1 MAVLLF
7 FTLFLSLS
15 GYSSATYCICKDGAQ
30 DPTAYQRV
38 IDYACGAG
46 ADCRAVQ
53 QNGPCYV
60 ANNPK
65 AVCDYAVNSYFQN
78 KGQTPEACVF
88 SGAATATN
96 NLPSTVPSGC
106 TFPTSGSPTGTGTGT
121 GGIPSSTPGGMIT
134 GTPGTSTPGS
144 SSTGVFSPIGL
155 GPTGSYTDMNPNGSP
170 STFQQFQGTLLL
182 LTLTLVPILWA

>member
-1 MAVLLF
+1 MDSKFSENFLKDDINLF
-7 FTLFLSLS
+7 VFVVV
-15 GYSSATYCICKDGAQ
+15 GATYCICKDGAQ

-96 NLPSTVPSGC
+96 NLPSSM
-106 TFPTSGSPTGTGTGT
+106 SLN
-121 GGIPSSTPGGMIT
+121 
-134 GTPGTSTPGS
+134 
-144 SSTGVFSPIGL
+144 FSI
-155 GPTGSYTDMNPNGSP
+155 S
-170 STFQQFQGTLLL
+170 FF
-182 LTLTLVPILWA
+182 